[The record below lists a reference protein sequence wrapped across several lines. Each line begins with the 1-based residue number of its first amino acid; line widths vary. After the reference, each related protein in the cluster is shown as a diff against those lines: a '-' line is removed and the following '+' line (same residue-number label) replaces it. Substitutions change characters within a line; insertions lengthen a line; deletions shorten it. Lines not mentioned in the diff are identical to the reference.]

1 MPRVQQLT
9 NHWLICFG
17 PLVLK
22 TRFLNYYTIVADRDQ
37 TVLQRSKP
45 NSRSILIGEQPN
57 L

>member
-1 MPRVQQLT
+1 MLWVKQLI
-9 NHWLICFG
+9 NHRLYCFG

-22 TRFLNYYTIVADRDQ
+22 TSLLYYYTTIADRDQ

-57 L
+57 H

>member
-1 MPRVQQLT
+1 MLWVKQLI
-9 NHWLICFG
+9 NHRLYCFG

-22 TRFLNYYTIVADRDQ
+22 TNLLYYYTTIADRDQ

-57 L
+57 H

>member
-1 MPRVQQLT
+1 MLLVKQLT
-9 NHWLICFG
+9 NHRLSCFG

-22 TRFLNYYTIVADRDQ
+22 TNLLNYYTMIADRDQ

-57 L
+57 H